1 MKVIRYLF
9 LAIVCC
15 QTFLVS
21 CSQAVKRPFYDQIQE
36 FKDGDKRQFPD
47 KDAILFVGSSS
58 IRLWKDLESDFPD
71 HKVMN
76 RGFGGSGLDHA
87 IMYADDIIIP
97 YHPKQIV
104 IYSGENDIAGGK
116 VNSGDIIYRF
126 KRLFNK
132 IRKDLPDAHV
142 VFISIKPSP
151 SRVQFMPIM
160 KESNQLIKDFLATQK
175 NTVYVD
181 VYSLMLDS
189 KGNPRPELFVADQLH
204 MNKKGYAIWKK
215 AVEPVLMR
223 GEK

>member
-15 QTFLVS
+15 QMFLVS
-21 CSQAVKRPFYDQIQE
+21 CSQAVKRPFYDQILE
-36 FKDGDKRQFPD
+36 FKEGDKSQFPD
-47 KDAILFVGSSS
+47 KNAILFVGSSS
-58 IRLWKDLESDFPD
+58 IRLWKDLESDFPN

-116 VNSGDIIYRF
+116 VNSGDILYRF

-132 IRKDLPDAHV
+132 IRKDLPDANV

-181 VYSLMLDS
+181 VYSLMLDN
-189 KGNPRPELFVADQLH
+189 KGNPRPELFVSDQLH

-215 AVEPVLMR
+215 AVEPVLM
-223 GEK
+223 K